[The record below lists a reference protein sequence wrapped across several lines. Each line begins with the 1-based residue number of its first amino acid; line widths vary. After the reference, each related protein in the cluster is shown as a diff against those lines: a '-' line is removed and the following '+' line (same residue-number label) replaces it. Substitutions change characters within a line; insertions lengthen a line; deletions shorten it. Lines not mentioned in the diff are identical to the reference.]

1 METKLV
7 DYTKFRLKPAE
18 EIHEV
23 FNRVERIF
31 ILSCAKCFQRFEQ
44 ETGEEYA
51 EMLDLLGDNKG
62 KISGHT
68 QIDFLCNKFLSEK
81 TIYNLDLSNCD
92 AIGVIACGLGV
103 QFIAELIDRKPVY
116 TMADSMP
123 QSGNPTSGVGYHGV
137 SLEQEQCAACGQC
150 YLNLTG
156 GICPVIDCA
165 KGLLNG
171 TCGGA
176 RDGKC
181 EVDPNIDCA
190 WTKIYERIRNRGEP
204 LAREVVQLYDYS
216 KPDICLKSNLSQ
228 LNQNLRS
235 EGFYGGLHPLE
246 GKQQT
251 EHLTIKDFPEPE
263 RVIIFL
269 SQHTGKKA
277 SPLVKTGDMVKVGQI
292 IAEANGFISSNIH
305 SSVSG
310 RVVSIEE
317 RMHPVFQRGEM
328 AVIIENDKENSLDS
342 SIKPRTDFYSLSL
355 ETLLDI
361 IKRSG
366 IVGLGG
372 AMFPSQV
379 KLAPPKKVDTLLVN
393 GCECEPY
400 LNSDSR
406 TMIENPQELLIG
418 IGLMR
423 KILGV
428 SRVIVGVENNKPE
441 AIRGIG
447 DVLRGSSIEMVC
459 LNTKYPQGAEKM
471 LIKTLLDREVPRGG
485 LPFDVGVIVSNIG
498 TILAIY
504 EAVVQGIPLF
514 QRIITVSGENAGKPG
529 NYRVRIGTPFKD
541 IVDYCFDV
549 EKADLLKEY
558 ELKMGGPMMGIS
570 QASLD
575 SSVIKGTSGLTLLKR
590 SPVEMSIEGTCIKC
604 GRCVDVCPMELYPL
618 YYAFYGKRKELGSVA
633 DYNVQDCI
641 ECRSCEVVCS
651 AKLPLLNYIKGE
663 KEYARSTAKT

>member
-1 METKLV
+1 METKLI

-23 FNRVERIF
+23 FERAERIY
-31 ILSCAKCFQRFEQ
+31 IVSCAKCFQRFEQ
-44 ETGEEYA
+44 ETEEEYA
-51 EMLDLLGDNKG
+51 EVLKLQGKNEG
-62 KISGHT
+62 KISGHI
-68 QIDFLCNKFLSEK
+68 QIDFLCNRFLSEK
-81 TIYNLDLSNCD
+81 TIRKLDLSDCD
-92 AIGVIACGLGV
+92 AVGVISCGMGI
-103 QFIAELIDRKPVY
+103 QFVAELLDGKPVY
-116 TMADSMP
+116 TLADSVP
-123 QSGNPTSGVGYHGV
+123 QSGNPTSGIGYHGV

-190 WTKIYERIRNRGEP
+190 WIKIYERTGNQGRS
-204 LAREVVQLYDYS
+204 LASDIVQLRDNF
-216 KPDICLKSNLSQ
+216 KPDIHLKSKLSL
-228 LNQNLRS
+228 LNQNLRN

-246 GKQQT
+246 EKQQT
-251 EHLTIKDFPEPE
+251 EHLAIKDFPEPE

-277 SPLVKTGDMVKVGQI
+277 SLLVKAGDMVSVGQI

-317 RMHPVFQRGEM
+317 RIHPVFQRGEI
-328 AVIIENDKENSLDS
+328 AVVIENDKENKLDS
-342 SIKPRTDFYSLSL
+342 FIKPRTDFDNLSV
-355 ETLLDI
+355 EELLDI

-372 AMFPSQV
+372 AMFPTQV
-379 KLAPPKKVDTLLVN
+379 KLAPPKNVDTLLVN

-406 TMIENPQELLIG
+406 IMIEYPQELLVG
-418 IGLMR
+418 IGLIQ

-428 SRVIVGVENNKPE
+428 NRVIVGIENNKPE
-441 AIRGIG
+441 AIMSIE

-471 LIKTLLDREVPRGG
+471 LIKTILGREVPSGG
-485 LPFDVGVIVSNIG
+485 LPFDVGVMVSNVG

-514 QRIITVSGENAGKPG
+514 QRIITVSGENAKRAG
-529 NYRVRIGTPFKD
+529 NYRVKIGTPFKD
-541 IVDYCFDV
+541 IVDYCFAVDDV
-549 EKADLLKEY
+549 DFSKEY
-558 ELKMGGPMMGIS
+558 ELKMGGPVMGIS
-570 QASLD
+570 QVRLD
-575 SSVIKGTSGLTLLKR
+575 AAVVKGSSGLTLLRR
-590 SPVEMSIEGTCIKC
+590 SPVDMSIEGTCIKC

-633 DYNVQDCI
+633 DYNVQDCF
-641 ECRSCEVVCS
+641 ECRSCEIVCS
-651 AKLPLLNYIKGE
+651 AKLPLLSFIKEE
-663 KEYARSTAKT
+663 KEYARSTAKA